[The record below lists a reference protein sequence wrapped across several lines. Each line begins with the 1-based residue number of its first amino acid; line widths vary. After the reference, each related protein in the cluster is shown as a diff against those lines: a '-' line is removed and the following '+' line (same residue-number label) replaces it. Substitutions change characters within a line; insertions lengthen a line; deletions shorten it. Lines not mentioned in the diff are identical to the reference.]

1 MRRAGRRT
9 SAGLAVVPGR
19 ERAGAADLVG
29 SLEDRIAA
37 AANELQAMRDAVT
50 VLARASERVDPAA
63 EEPVAPR
70 LLTVPQAAAALG
82 LGESTVHGL
91 IRSGRLGSR
100 KIGSAR
106 RVPLAD
112 LDAFVNGLP
121 GEPQGA

>member
-1 MRRAGRRT
+1 MRRAGRR
-9 SAGLAVVPGR
+9 SGAGLAVLPGR
-19 ERAGAADLVG
+19 EGPGAADLVG

-37 AANELQAMRDAVT
+37 AASELQAMRDAVT
-50 VLARASERVDPAA
+50 VLARASERPESA

-82 LGESTVHGL
+82 LGESAVHGL

-106 RVPLAD
+106 QVPLAD
-112 LDAFVNGLP
+112 LDPFVNGLP
-121 GEPQGA
+121 VEPRGA